1 MSDNR
6 KYYYMRIKEN
16 FFDSDEI
23 KLLESIP
30 NVGYK
35 YSNILLKMYLKS
47 LKFNGRLMF
56 NDTMPYNAE
65 MLSVVTGHSIGDV
78 KDAIEKFKA
87 LGLIEVFD
95 SGEIY
100 MLDIQSFIGKTS
112 TEADR
117 IKAYRREVAQKKM
130 QGVQMYNES
139 TPEIELEIDKEIDI
153 NNNIVVPQSENNDT
167 VSKNDLKKQQ
177 KAEEQKQ
184 IEEQFEII
192 WKKYPKKS
200 GKPMALKAFL
210 KAVKSGVEIV
220 LISTK
225 LDEYNQ
231 QIKLRGTE
239 KQFIKNGST
248 WFNQQGWLDE
258 YDLQPVKQQM
268 PLNRY
273 GREKRQAVVPKFLL
287 DQEKDI

>member
-130 QGVQMYNES
+130 QGVQMYNNS
-139 TPEIELEIDKEIDI
+139 TPEIEIDIEKEIDI
-153 NNNIVVPQSENNDT
+153 KNNIVVPQSETSDN
-167 VSKNDLKKQQ
+167 VSKSDLKKQQ
-177 KAEEQKQ
+177 KAEEQKRL
-184 IEEQFEII
+184 EEQFEII

-210 KAVKSGVEIV
+210 KAVKSGVETD
-220 LISTK
+220 LISKK

-273 GREKRQAVVPKFLL
+273 GREKRQAIVPKFLL
-287 DQEKDI
+287 DQNEGI

>member
-117 IKAYRREVAQKKM
+117 IKAYRREVAQKKT

-139 TPEIELEIDKEIDI
+139 TPKIELEIEKDIDTDI
-153 NNNIVVPQSENNDT
+153 ENNIVPQSETDN
-167 VSKNDLKKQQ
+167 VSKYDLKKKQ

-184 IEEQFEII
+184 LEEQFEII

-200 GKPMALKAFL
+200 GKPLALKSFL
-210 KAVKSGVEIV
+210 KAMKAGVEIA
-220 LISTK
+220 LISKK

-239 KQFIKNGST
+239 KQWIKNGST

-287 DQEKDI
+287 DQNEGI

>member
-117 IKAYRREVAQKKM
+117 IKAYRREVAQKKI
-130 QGVQMYNES
+130 QGVQMYNER
-139 TPEIELEIDKEIDI
+139 TPELDIELDIDIDKDI
-153 NNNIVVPQSENNDT
+153 ENNIVPHSETIDT
-167 VSKNDLKKQQ
+167 VSNSDLKKQQ

-184 IEEQFEII
+184 FELQFETL

-200 GKPMALKAFL
+200 GKPMALRSFL
-210 KAVKSGVEIV
+210 KAVKAGVEID
-220 LISTK
+220 LISKK

-231 QIKLRGTE
+231 QIDFRKTE
-239 KQFIKNGST
+239 KQYIKNGST

-258 YDLQPVKQQM
+258 YEVGKRNARNVDTSQMTEQEIYDLWIK
-268 PLNRY
+268 
-273 GREKRQAVVPKFLL
+273 
-287 DQEKDI
+287 

>member
-56 NDTMPYNAE
+56 NDTMPYNSE

-117 IKAYRREVAQKKM
+117 IKAYRREVAQKKI
-130 QGVQMYNES
+130 QGVQMYNGS
-139 TPEIELEIDKEIDI
+139 TPELDIDIEKEIDI
-153 NNNIVVPQSENNDT
+153 NNNIVVPQSENNET
-167 VSKNDLKKQQ
+167 VLKNDLKKQQ
-177 KAEEQKQ
+177 KAEEQKRL
-184 IEEQFEII
+184 EEQFEII
-192 WKKYPKKS
+192 WKKYPKKA
-200 GKPMALKAFL
+200 GKPIALKSFL
-210 KAVKSGVEIV
+210 KAVKSGVEID

-287 DQEKDI
+287 DQNKDI

>member
-117 IKAYRREVAQKKM
+117 IKAYRREVAQKKI
-130 QGVQMYNES
+130 QGVQMYNER
-139 TPEIELEIDKEIDI
+139 TPELDIDIDIDIDKGIE
-153 NNNIVVPQSENNDT
+153 NNIVPHSETIDT
-167 VSKNDLKKQQ
+167 VSNSDLKKQQ

-184 IEEQFEII
+184 LETQFETL
-192 WKKYPKKS
+192 WKKYPKKA

-210 KAVKSGVEIV
+210 KAMKADVGID
-220 LISTK
+220 LISKK
-225 LDEYNQ
+225 LDEYNK

-273 GREKRQAVVPKFLL
+273 GKEKREAIVPKFLR
-287 DQEKDI
+287 D